1 MSDKTQK
8 APTEEFLNQRERN
21 RQRQQ
26 NYRARKKQNG
36 LKQMTVFV
44 SETNPAPVQKFAEE
58 WANYEN
64 QLPVFEKAVRAL
76 SLHLMIMGTE
86 PHPHRQMFA
95 NLADFLAKIS
105 PESDKK

>member
-1 MSDKTQK
+1 MSDKIEQE
-8 APTEEFLNQRERN
+8 PTEELLSQREKN

-26 NYRARKKQNG
+26 NYRARKKQRG

-64 QLPVFEKAVRAL
+64 QLPEFEKAVRAL
-76 SLHLMIMGTE
+76 SLRLNMGTE
-86 PHPHRQMFA
+86 PHPHRPMFA
-95 NLADFLAKIS
+95 DLADFLAKIS
-105 PESDKK
+105 PKSGKK